1 LILLAL
7 VPALVAA
14 PARAQTITT
23 AVPHALVMDA
33 QSGTVLYEKGA
44 DDPVP
49 PSSVAKLLAAE
60 LVFRDLK
67 KGAITLDTPFY
78 ISEHAWKSAQGQ
90 TSMFARVNT
99 SIRVEDLLRGMIVQH
114 GNDAAIALGEGLG
127 GSEQSFAAMMN
138 VRAAEIGMGKS
149 HFTDPWGGPDPA
161 QIVTARDMATLAQ
174 FIIRTYPEYYRYF
187 GEKEFTWSKIR
198 QLNRNPLLMD
208 SEFGADGL
216 TVGNMPG
223 HGFNLVGS
231 AVQNGQRL
239 IVVVLDAAKSTERA
253 EEARRLFNWGF
264 HGFETRT
271 LFEAGAKVG
280 AAKVFGGADSE
291 APLVSEAPIRL
302 MTPRGSSEKLSGKI
316 VYTGP
321 LIAPVEAGETVARLK
336 IYRGAMLAL
345 DVPLKTGAAVEQGP
359 LTQRAKD
366 AALELGLQLFH
377 KGVSKAMHSLDRK
390 PETASA
396 PATAP

>member
-1 LILLAL
+1 
-7 VPALVAA
+7 
-14 PARAQTITT
+14 
-23 AVPHALVMDA
+23 MDA
-33 QSGTVLYEKGA
+33 QSGTVLFEKGA
-44 DDPVP
+44 EDPVA
-49 PSSVAKLLAAE
+49 PSSVAKLLTAE

-99 SIRVEDLLRGMIVQH
+99 NIRIEDLLRGMIVQH
-114 GNDAAIALGEGLG
+114 GNDAAIALAEGLG

-138 VRAAEIGMGKS
+138 ARAAEIGMSKS
-149 HFTDPWGGPDPA
+149 HFTDPWGGPDPS

-174 FIIRTYPEYYRYF
+174 YVIRTYPEYYHYF

-198 QLNRNPLLMD
+198 QLNRNPLLLD

-216 TVGNMPG
+216 AVGNMPG
-223 HGFNLVGS
+223 RGFNLVGS
-231 AVQNGQRL
+231 AVQGGQRL
-239 IVVVLDAAKSTERA
+239 IVIVLDASKSTERA

-271 LFEAGAKVG
+271 LFEVGQKVG
-280 AAKVFGGADSE
+280 DAKVFGGDSDE
-291 APLVSEAPIRL
+291 APLIADAPIRL
-302 MTPRGSSEKLSGKI
+302 MTPRGSSEKLTGKI

-345 DVPLKTGAAVEQGP
+345 DAPLKTGAAVEQGP

-366 AALELGLQLFH
+366 AALELGLQIFR
-377 KGVSKAMHSLDRK
+377 KGMSKAMHSLEHK

-396 PATAP
+396 PSPAP